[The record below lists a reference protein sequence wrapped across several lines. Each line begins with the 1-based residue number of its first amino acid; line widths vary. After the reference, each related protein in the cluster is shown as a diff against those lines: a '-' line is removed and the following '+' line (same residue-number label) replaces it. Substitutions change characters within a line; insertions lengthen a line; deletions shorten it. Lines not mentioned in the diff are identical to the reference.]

1 MKISLRKWKCLRW
14 LELGPPLSWSH
25 VRTGAG
31 VAAVVAGAD
40 LGRLGRGEIHMARQA
55 MLLGQTVFSGWR
67 SREGNGG
74 REGGGVCNEVA
85 SPVNSWSQ
93 GHKVSDAVFVYIRD
107 EPGGIP
113 PNTTHLQC
121 NEK

>member
-1 MKISLRKWKCLRW
+1 
-14 LELGPPLSWSH
+14 
-25 VRTGAG
+25 
-31 VAAVVAGAD
+31 
-40 LGRLGRGEIHMARQA
+40 
-55 MLLGQTVFSGWR
+55 MLLGQTAFSGWR

-74 REGGGVCNEVA
+74 REGGACNEVA

-121 NEK
+121 NKK